1 MSEAVTVDVV
11 SDVICPWCFL
21 GKRRLDKA
29 IASLAPQAVEVRWRP
44 FQLDP
49 SIPKT
54 GIPRQ
59 AYLQAKFGAGGRL
72 AELHKPLVA
81 AGERDGIAYAF
92 EKITVTPNS
101 LDAHRLIRWSHTH
114 DLQNAM
120 AERLFSLYW
129 LEGADIGVHNV
140 LIKAAVDV
148 GLDGTLVAQLLQS
161 EADLDAVI
169 AEINQAS
176 ELGITGVPTFIIAGR
191 YAVVGAQSSEVLS
204 GAIMR
209 AAAEALSLATSP

>member
-1 MSEAVTVDVV
+1 MSEPITVDVV

-29 IASLAPQAVEVRWRP
+29 VASLTSQPVEVRWRP

-49 SIPKT
+49 TIPKT

-59 AYLQAKFGAGGRL
+59 AYLEAKFGAH
-72 AELHKPLVA
+72 LHKPLIS
-81 AGERDGIAYAF
+81 AGEREGIAYAF
-92 EKITVTPNS
+92 DKITVTPNS

-114 DLQNAM
+114 NLQSEM
-120 AERLFSLYW
+120 VERLFSLYW
-129 LEGADIGVHNV
+129 LEGADIGAGEV

-169 AEINQAS
+169 AEVNQAS
-176 ELGITGVPTFIIAGR
+176 ELGITGVPTFILAGR
-191 YAVVGAQSSEVLS
+191 YGVVGAQSSDVLRS
-204 GAIMR
+204 AILR
-209 AAAEALSLATSP
+209 GVLEAQSP

>member
-1 MSEAVTVDVV
+1 MTTPVTIDVV

-29 IASLAPQAVEVRWRP
+29 IAALTAQPVEVRWRP

-49 SIPKT
+49 TIPKT

-59 AYLQAKFGAGGRL
+59 AYLKKKFGAGPRL
-72 AELHKPLVA
+72 AELHKPLVE
-81 AGERDGIAYAF
+81 AGEREGIAYAF
-92 EKITVTPNS
+92 DKITVTPNS
-101 LDAHRLIRWSHTH
+101 LDAHRLIRWAHTNN
-114 DLQNAM
+114 LPGEM
-120 AERLFSLYW
+120 VERLFSLYW
-129 LEGADIGVHNV
+129 IEGADIGARDV

-169 AEINQAS
+169 AEVNQAS
-176 ELGITGVPTFIIAGR
+176 DIGITGVPTFVLAGR
-191 YAVVGAQSSEVLS
+191 YGVVGAQSADVLA
-204 GAIMR
+204 GAITR
-209 AAAEALSLATSP
+209 AAAETAKS

>member
-1 MSEAVTVDVV
+1 MSEPVTVDVV

-29 IASLAPQAVEVRWRP
+29 VESFAPHSVEVRWRP

-49 SIPKT
+49 SIPKA

-59 AYLQAKFGAGGRL
+59 AYLEAKFGSGDRL
-72 AELHKPLVA
+72 AELHKPLIA
-81 AGERDGIAYAF
+81 AGESEGIAYAF
-92 EKITVTPNS
+92 DKISVTPNS

-114 DLQNAM
+114 KLQDAM
-120 AERLFSLYW
+120 VERLFSLYW
-129 LEGADIGVHNV
+129 LEGADIGARSV

-148 GLDGTLVAQLLQS
+148 GLDGALVAQLLES

-176 ELGITGVPTFIIAGR
+176 ELGITGVPTFIITNR
-191 YAVVGAQSSEVLS
+191 YAVVGAQS
-204 GAIMR
+204 
-209 AAAEALSLATSP
+209 AEALSSAITRAGFEVQSAATAS

>member
-1 MSEAVTVDVV
+1 MSKPVTIDVV

-29 IASLAPQAVEVRWRP
+29 VASLPSQPVEVRWRP

-49 SIPKT
+49 SIPKA

-59 AYLQAKFGAGGRL
+59 AYLEAKFGPARL
-72 AELHKPLVA
+72 AELHKPLIA
-81 AGERDGIAYAF
+81 AGEREGLAYAF
-92 EKITVTPNS
+92 DKITVTPNS
-101 LDAHRLIRWSHTH
+101 LDAHRLIRWAHTH
-114 DLQNAM
+114 NLQGEM
-120 AERLFSLYW
+120 VERLFSLYW
-129 LEGADIGVHNV
+129 LEGADIGNREV
-140 LIKAAVDV
+140 LIKAAVEV

-176 ELGITGVPTFIIAGR
+176 GLGITGVPTYILAGR
-191 YAVVGAQSSEVLS
+191 YGVVGAQSAEVLS
-204 GAIMR
+204 SAIMR
-209 AAAEALSLATSP
+209 AVSEIQTSENAS

>member
-1 MSEAVTVDVV
+1 MSEPITIDVV

-29 IASLAPQAVEVRWRP
+29 VAALLSQPLQVRWRP

-49 SIPKT
+49 SIPKA
-54 GIPRQ
+54 GVPRQ
-59 AYLQAKFGAGGRL
+59 AYLEAKFGPARL
-72 AELHKPLVA
+72 AELHKPLVT
-81 AGERDGIAYAF
+81 AGEREGIAYAF
-92 EKITVTPNS
+92 DKIKVTPNS
-101 LDAHRLIRWSHTH
+101 LDAHRLIRWAHTH
-114 DLQNAM
+114 NLQGEM
-120 AERLFSLYW
+120 VERLFSLYW
-129 LEGADIGVHNV
+129 LEGADIGAREV

-176 ELGITGVPTFIIAGR
+176 EIGITGVPTYILAGR
-191 YAVVGAQSSEVLS
+191 YGVVGAQSAEVLTS
-204 GAIMR
+204 AIMR
-209 AAAEALSLATSP
+209 AMSETQSTANAS